1 MATNSNAFFWQKNP
15 SLGFQENDLKPVKD
29 ATFLPTLAA
38 AMEEQKIQLPLCQ
51 KFWTLLPTEN

>member
-15 SLGFQENDLKPVKD
+15 SLGFQENDLNHVKD

-38 AMEEQKIQLPLCQ
+38 AMEEQKIQLTLCQ
-51 KFWTLLPTEN
+51 KFWILLPTEN